1 MSNGIHHDGQF
12 VICGGSVQ
20 YWIGTNAK
28 TLTGAKAIASKT
40 YQAAVGG
47 KIEVA
52 VFHAAQ
58 ECYEVVA
65 VGTATTLG
73 KTPDQ
78 PCGPSGPLSLRAS

>member
-28 TLTGAKAIASKT
+28 TLTGARPSPARRTKPQSAARSK
-40 YQAAVGG
+40 
-47 KIEVA
+47 VA

-58 ECYEVVA
+58 ECRGRRCQVRPRRLENA
-65 VGTATTLG
+65 
-73 KTPDQ
+73 
-78 PCGPSGPLSLRAS
+78 